1 MNDFENYQE
10 INHVSRLDFFSK
22 VMGYL
27 ALGLGLSAIG
37 ALAGNYM
44 MPLLGQAYMFAML
57 FFMAAE
63 LVLAFVIG
71 RNLESRSTAAVKGM
85 FVAYSLIN
93 GLTLSV
99 ILSVYTA
106 ASVLMAFATTAVV
119 FGSLCAIGRT
129 TKVDL
134 TRMGP
139 FFMTGLVS
147 CIILTIVNM
156 LFFRAS
162 GLDIALC
169 YIETLLFMGI
179 TVYDMQM
186 IDRYYSQSESENF
199 AIFAA
204 LQLELDFIN
213 LLIRV
218 LEIFG
223 VRRSDN

>member
-85 FVAYSLIN
+85 FVAYSLVN

-99 ILSVYTA
+99 ILSVYTT

-129 TKVDL
+129 TKIDL
-134 TRMGP
+134 SRFGT
-139 FFMTGLVS
+139 
-147 CIILTIVNM
+147 M
-156 LFFRAS
+156 LFI
-162 GLDIALC
+162 G
-169 YIETLLFMGI
+169 
-179 TVYDMQM
+179 
-186 IDRYYSQSESENF
+186 
-199 AIFAA
+199 
-204 LQLELDFIN
+204 
-213 LLIRV
+213 LLICIV
-218 LEIFG
+218 VSLANLFFFKASF
-223 VRRSDN
+223 RSLSRSPQLSTLNSQLSTLNS

>member
-1 MNDFENYQE
+1 
-10 INHVSRLDFFSK
+10 
-22 VMGYL
+22 
-27 ALGLGLSAIG
+27 
-37 ALAGNYM
+37 
-44 MPLLGQAYMFAML
+44 
-57 FFMAAE
+57 
-63 LVLAFVIG
+63 
-71 RNLESRSTAAVKGM
+71 
-85 FVAYSLIN
+85 
-93 GLTLSV
+93 
-99 ILSVYTA
+99 
-106 ASVLMAFATTAVV
+106 
-119 FGSLCAIGRT
+119 
-129 TKVDL
+129 
-134 TRMGP
+134 
-139 FFMTGLVS
+139 MTGLVS

>member
-57 FFMAAE
+57 FFMGAE

-71 RNLESRSTAAVKGM
+71 RNLERSSTASVRAL
-85 FVAYSLIN
+85 FVTYSLIN
-93 GLTLSV
+93 GITLSV
-99 ILSVYTA
+99 ILSIYTT
-106 ASVLMAFATTAVV
+106 ASILMAFVTSAVV
-119 FGSLCAIGRT
+119 FGSLCMIGRT
-129 TKVDL
+129 TKLDL
-134 TRMGP
+134 TRMGT
-139 FFMTGLVS
+139 FFMAGLVS
-147 CIILTIVNM
+147 CIILSLANI
-156 LFFRAS
+156 FIFRAS

-186 IDRYYSQSESENF
+186 IDRYYSQSESENL

-218 LEIFG
+218 LQIFG
-223 VRRSDN
+223 VRNSDN

>member
-1 MNDFENYQE
+1 MNDYQE
-10 INHVSRLDFFSK
+10 FQEIRQLSRQDFFSR
-22 VMGYL
+22 VLGYL
-27 ALGLGLSAIG
+27 AIGLGLSAAG
-37 ALAGNYM
+37 ALAGNYIL
-44 MPLLGQAYMFAML
+44 PIFGQAYMFAML

-71 RNLESRSTAAVKGM
+71 KDLDKRSTASVKTL
-85 FVAYSLIN
+85 FVVYSFIN
-93 GLTLSV
+93 GITLSV
-99 ILSVYTA
+99 ILSIYTPG
-106 ASVLMAFATTAVV
+106 SILMAFVTTAIV
-119 FGSLCAIGRT
+119 FGSLCVIGKT
-129 TKVDL
+129 TKADL
-134 TRMGP
+134 TRFGP
-139 FFMTGLVS
+139 FFMTGLIS
-147 CIILTIVNM
+147 CIILTLANIL
-156 LFFRAS
+156 LFHAS

-223 VRRSDN
+223 VRANDN